1 MKNQVKILKHCPAL
15 MQLKARMGHGQDR
28 IMGLGQDRIIGLGQ
42 DGIMG
47 PGQDRY
53 SKCVYK

>member
-1 MKNQVKILKHCPAL
+1 MKKPGKILKHCPVL
-15 MQLKARMGHGQDR
+15 MQLKARMVHGQDR

-42 DGIMG
+42 N
-47 PGQDRY
+47 RY

>member
-1 MKNQVKILKHCPAL
+1 MKKPGKILKHCPVL
-15 MQLKARMGHGQDR
+15 MQLKARMVHGQDR
-28 IMGLGQDRIIGLGQ
+28 IMGLGQDRNIGLGQ
-42 DGIMG
+42 NSIMG